1 MTSGK
6 LHPKPDDICKKRYAS
21 RTRKALINA
30 GKWKGEMSEIE
41 KQSPSERRK
50 RLMLSKFE
58 RRD

>member
-6 LHPKPDDICKKRYAS
+6 LHPKPDDIRKKKYAS